1 MEGAAEFDKVRTSR
15 VPRPFNVVTAVRSK
29 TLWSAKVYWSLL
41 TALDYRRG
49 ACTAQV
55 LLSR

>member
-29 TLWSAKVYWSLL
+29 TLSEAHRFTGLSLL
-41 TALDYRRG
+41 P
-49 ACTAQV
+49 
-55 LLSR
+55 